1 MTANL
6 IVGNKQKI
14 NLDNIEGN
22 NILKKQRSE
31 RGCHQPRTALVISI
45 FRVGFAEQN
54 KGLCDRRERETFV
67 EFDSNNV
74 HCNSATQTPIKM
86 GSTQ

>member
-22 NILKKQRSE
+22 NILKKQKSE

-45 FRVGFAEQN
+45 FRVGFAEQ
-54 KGLCDRRERETFV
+54 R
-67 EFDSNNV
+67 
-74 HCNSATQTPIKM
+74 
-86 GSTQ
+86 